1 MKPEEKQIPETGVLK
16 LTPEVINQAEQLYR
30 MGLRDRTVAGFIG
43 VHPETFVEWLK
54 RGRNSGA
61 GLYGELFHR
70 CMRAVTGN
78 EIQFVQK
85 LLEHSLGAPKKLAYK
100 KNPDGTDSHE
110 VLRDAEGNPIVLQE
124 EIKSNSNDLK
134 WFLERRHPIWNKVER
149 FDFSQSTIEN
159 PINDAQPTEDKGL
172 ALPVPMTKEE
182 QIEMFLRAMKRV
194 KDE

>member
-1 MKPEEKQIPETGVLK
+1 MKPETEEIKVDKNSI
-16 LTPEVINQAEQLYR
+16 LTEELIKQAEQLYR
-30 MGLRDRTVAGFIG
+30 MGLRDRTVSGYLG
-43 VHPETFVEWLK
+43 VHPDVFISWLK
-54 RGRNSGA
+54 RGRHYGS
-61 GLYGELFHR
+61 GLYGELFNR

-85 LLEHSLGAPKKLAYK
+85 LLEHSLGSPKKLAYK